1 MRALICL
8 AITLVCT
15 ACSKTPDTD
24 PADEFN
30 PLAERYVKLALA
42 LGEHDDDY
50 VDAYFGPEEWREQAE
65 ENAQSL
71 EDIAAAAT
79 SVAAEARAIHVASD
93 NYLLLLR
100 QDYIASHLESL
111 ATVASMRNGE
121 TLSFD
126 EESLRVYGFVAPSFP
141 DEHYQEAIEEI
152 DALFPGDGPLHERV
166 HEFGLQFEMAP
177 EVSEA
182 VIRAGIAECR
192 ARTLEHMKLPEG
204 ESFVLEMVKGNPW
217 GAYNWYQGGAQGLIQ
232 VETSRPLNIFS
243 ATRYGCH
250 EGYPGHHTFSS
261 LLDQDYQQQRGWIE
275 FSVFPLFSPQGVIFE
290 GSGNVAERVAFPG
303 ASKNEFLRAVIMP
316 IAGVEQ
322 VDLETRDRLT
332 AAYEKI
338 RYAGIDAARKYLD
351 GEWDRP
357 QTEAW
362 LSRYALT
369 SAERMD
375 SWFGFAERYR
385 AYVINYVLGEDLVNA
400 YVRRENP
407 SGDEEGD
414 WLALTKLL
422 SYPPTPLLLADD

>member
-1 MRALICL
+1 MRVPVCLTIALL
-8 AITLVCT
+8 ST
-15 ACSKTPDTD
+15 ACSEAPDTD

-50 VDAYFGPEEWREQAE
+50 VDAYFGPAEWREQAE
-65 ENAQSL
+65 NDAQSL
-71 EDIAAAAT
+71 QDISAAAAG
-79 SVAAEARAIHVASD
+79 VAAEVRAIEVASD

-126 EESLRVYGFVAPSFP
+126 EESRRVYGFVAPTYS
-141 DEHYQEAIEEI
+141 DEHYAAAVAEI
-152 DALFPGDGPLHERV
+152 AKILPGDEPLHERV
-166 HEFGLQFEMAP
+166 YEFGLQFQIPKESVE
-177 EVSEA
+177 EV
-182 VIRAGIAECR
+182 VLAGLDECR
-192 ARTLEHMKLPEG
+192 SRTLQHMTLPEG
-204 ESFVLEMVKGNPW
+204 EAFVFELVEGNPW
-217 GAYNWYQGGAQGLIQ
+217 GAYNWYQGNYQGLIQ
-232 VETSRPLNIFS
+232 VEVSRPSTIFS
-243 ATRYGCH
+243 ATRLGCH

-261 LLDQDYQQQRGWIE
+261 LLDQDYLQKRGWIE
-275 FSVFPLFSPQGVIFE
+275 FSVLPLFSPQGVIFE
-290 GSGNVAERVAFPG
+290 GSGNVAERIAFPG
-303 ASKNEFLRAVIMP
+303 ASKNEFMRDVIMP
-316 IAGVEQ
+316 IAGVED

-351 GEWDRP
+351 GERDRP

-362 LSRYALT
+362 LRRYALT
-369 SAERMD
+369 SEERMD

-414 WLALTKLL
+414 WLALSTLL